1 MLSSSLPDDI
11 PKKIIIIIEGQACIY
26 NDVGQEKNII
36 TSGQIVGEDLIL
48 GEEQK
53 NVTVESN
60 HLISLECD
68 WDILKKNINVMDHGL
83 NEWIDDLNSIYFF
96 RGLPVYKLVEIIK
109 NIKIEKFKEGEKV
122 IKKSEKVEY
131 VYFINKGTLLFELES
146 EIFQEYHS
154 GNSFGEIF
162 IFNGK
167 PAFGEISVAIKN
179 NKKNKNDKN
188 NNNEC
193 ILYKI
198 SKNYF
203 FEFTIRSNTK

>member
-1 MLSSSLPDDI
+1 M
-11 PKKIIIIIEGQACIY
+11 
-26 NDVGQEKNII
+26 
-36 TSGQIVGEDLIL
+36 
-48 GEEQK
+48 
-53 NVTVESN
+53 
-60 HLISLECD
+60 
-68 WDILKKNINVMDHGL
+68 KKNINVMDHGL

-162 IFNGK
+162 IFLSG
-167 PAFGEISVAIKN
+167 G
-179 NKKNKNDKN
+179 
-188 NNNEC
+188 
-193 ILYKI
+193 
-198 SKNYF
+198 
-203 FEFTIRSNTK
+203 RG